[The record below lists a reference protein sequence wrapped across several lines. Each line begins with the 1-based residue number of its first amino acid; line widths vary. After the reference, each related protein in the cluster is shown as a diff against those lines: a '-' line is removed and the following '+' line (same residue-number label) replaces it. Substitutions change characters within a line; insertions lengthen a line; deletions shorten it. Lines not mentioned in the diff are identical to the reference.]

1 MRRLRLVRNL
11 TRVYAKSP
19 ACCGGALRWRIGL
32 GCVYTSWVLAVFFQV
47 DGDEDE
53 LEVGEEGLV
62 GPVWRVAALR
72 WCFMRLKTRSTMFRP
87 PRETPTD
94 REPSFSAPRPRA
106 GGPVESAA
114 AWLRAFVSSRDLF
127 CLATENRT
135 RTRAMPLSQAQT
147 KVRKIS
153 GVVPLFPIY
162 GIVIY

>member
-1 MRRLRLVRNL
+1 MLH
-11 TRVYAKSP
+11 
-19 ACCGGALRWRIGL
+19 
-32 GCVYTSWVLAVFFQV
+32 AV
-47 DGDEDE
+47 ED
-53 LEVGEEGLV
+53 VFDHV
-62 GPVWRVAALR
+62 
-72 WCFMRLKTRSTMFRP
+72 P
-87 PRETPTD
+87 PSRETPTD

-153 GVVPLFPIY
+153 GVGGCGHFLGDNHAAIPWL
-162 GIVIY
+162 